1 LKEQLMLDQKAL
13 FEKFV
18 NYLQTEPLA
27 TDYLGE
33 EPTVVPPFDPYQMV
47 AEWIALRH
55 EVKQQGKLWQATQG
69 TLQQA
74 LVEIQSQR
82 EAEAKPLVQNDNA
95 SLGQA
100 EKDQKALLR
109 DLLGILDALGR
120 ACDHGQA
127 QIDRLEQSSLP
138 SRSFGERWL
147 RSWFPSVRKKRKD
160 LPLSPSWRDTL
171 MSNQEGIALIQRS
184 LLDILRQRQV
194 VPIAA
199 EGCPFDSQTMYAL
212 GREENGAVPEN
223 TVLQEVVPGYLW
235 KGQILRESQVIVSVR
250 KL

>member
-1 LKEQLMLDQKAL
+1 MLDQKAL
-13 FEKFV
+13 LEKLV
-18 NYLQTEPLA
+18 NYLETEPPA

-33 EPTVVPPFDPYQMV
+33 EPTEAPPFDPYQMV

-74 LVEIQSQR
+74 LVQIQSQ
-82 EAEAKPLVQNDNA
+82 ETAKPLAQNDNA

-100 EKDQKALLR
+100 EKEQKAFLR

-127 QIDRLEQSSLP
+127 QIELAERSSLP
-138 SRSFGERWL
+138 SRSFWQRWL
-147 RSWFPSVRKKRKD
+147 RSWFASARKKSKD
-160 LPLSPSWRDTL
+160 IPLSPSWRDTL
-171 MSNQEGIALIQRS
+171 SSNQEGIALIRRS

-223 TVLQEVVPGYLW
+223 TVLQEVVAGYLW
-235 KGQILRESQVIVSVR
+235 KGQILRESQVIISVK

>member
-1 LKEQLMLDQKAL
+1 MLDQKAL
-13 FEKFV
+13 FEKLV
-18 NYLQTEPLA
+18 NYLQTEPLV

-33 EPTVVPPFDPYQMV
+33 EPTTAAPFDPYQMV

-74 LVEIQSQR
+74 LVEIQSQK
-82 EAEAKPLVQNDNA
+82 ETKPLAQNPNP
-95 SLGQA
+95 SLEQV
-100 EKDQKALLR
+100 EKEQKALLR

-120 ACDHGQA
+120 ACNYGQS
-127 QIDRLEQSSLP
+127 QIELAERSSLP
-138 SRSFGERWL
+138 SRSFWEQWL
-147 RSWFPSVRKKRKD
+147 GWWFLSKRKRRKD
-160 LPLSPSWRDTL
+160 FSLSLWRDTL
-171 MSNQEGIALIQRS
+171 ISNQEGIVLIQRS

-212 GREENGAVPEN
+212 GREERVEIPEN
-223 TVLQEVVPGYLW
+223 TVIQEVVPGYLW
-235 KGQILRESQVIVSVR
+235 KGQVLRESQVIVSAR